1 VRFVA
6 PPNAL
11 LASTNVPLHV
21 PGRFEAMT
29 AQTFVKSIVR
39 PPIGA
44 GALILLPP
52 SAALLK

>member
-21 PGRFEAMT
+21 PGGFEGMT